1 MTPQGGAPKH
11 PYPLSAHQYY
21 TTKAGGLHVVDCI
34 NTIPNADYRIG
45 VDNYTMT
52 KILNTSNFAR
62 MKENFY
68 YVHVPLSQL
77 DRSIHQMLMQR
88 TESVSALEFENL
100 QAVVFPLGDVVREAI
115 QMSGVPLK
123 DDLQYLYHDMHGFNI
138 GAGAIRLLD
147 MLGYGSY
154 VDLCEAYM
162 AGTLPYTAVEQICE
176 TITVKPSVYRLLAY
190 QKVWHSFFRN
200 DVYDEIS
207 PRCFNCDDVT
217 YGSNVNYDIV
227 ASRGNVAQFI
237 RDCCRL
243 RYVQHKK
250 DFLTAC
256 MPGTQ
261 FGAVS
266 VVGLKSDITF
276 DFNGVTGSSSWR
288 YKSAIDVS
296 EKNAVFNGYGSGD
309 GRVYD
314 LSSSVGGSVTHDH
327 LLNGSASLPSGSSL
341 FDVLQLVESQALQ
354 KWKQKS
360 MLAGNKIKDQYRAHH
375 GVVPKDLFDYT
386 PDFIGSVDNVI
397 DVSTITAMSDTAN
410 EDGTSNLG
418 QIAGRGR
425 GNSDKRMFKFHSD
438 TYGILLVLRSIVPEN
453 TYSSFGL
460 DLENTEIF
468 YSDFFQTEFQNLGLR
483 PVPSYAI
490 DTFNQPQGYGG
501 SLTPPSG
508 AADGGDINEALDNL
522 PSTVVGYAPPY
533 FYKKQRLSKVHGL
546 FNPARLGI
554 TYRVHDSIVSGSP
567 YEWLQFGSQ
576 FGYDDMRSFVSVLT
590 DYASK
595 IDVEMYREAFSDDT
609 NAFTYN
615 GFTIDKFIREKSSL
629 YISPSMVDSLFAF
642 NADDSQLTDEFLHWT
657 YVMCDVHAPMTPLGL
672 PQF

>member
-100 QAVVFPLGDVVREAI
+100 QAVVFPLGLVVREAI
-115 QMSGVPLK
+115 HIAGVPLK
-123 DDLQYLYHDMHGFNI
+123 DDPQYLYHDMHGFNI
-138 GAGAIRLLD
+138 GSGAIRLLD

-162 AGTLPYTAVEQICE
+162 SGTLPYTAVEQICN

-217 YGSNVNYDIV
+217 FGSNVNYDIV
-227 ASRGNVAQFI
+227 ASRGSVEQFI

-266 VVGLKSDITF
+266 VVGLKSDLRFEIPES
-276 DFNGVTGSSSWR
+276 VTGSDVYRWHVATEGAYGFTSGYNVLSLGNNQGSMLQLDDNR
-288 YKSAIDVS
+288 GAI
-296 EKNAVFNGYGSGD
+296 K
-309 GRVYD
+309 
-314 LSSSVGGSVTHDH
+314 HDH
-327 LLNGSASLPSGSSL
+327 VINSSIASLPSGASL

-397 DVSTITAMSDTAN
+397 DVSTITAMSDTSA

-425 GNSDKRMFKFHSD
+425 GSSDKRMFKFHSD

-490 DTFNQPQGYGG
+490 DTFNQPQGYDGT
-501 SLTPPSG
+501 LTPPDG
-508 AADGGDINEALDNL
+508 AAYGGDVNEALDML

-546 FNPARLGI
+546 FNPARLHVWNY
-554 TYRVHDSIVSGSP
+554 TSDTELPVP
-567 YEWLQFGSQ
+567 WLQNESV
-576 FGYDDMRSFVSVLT
+576 FGYDDMRSFVSVLD

-595 IDVEMYREAFSDDT
+595 LNIRVTESGGQYSLLEYT
-609 NAFTYN
+609 V
-615 GFTIDKFIREKSSL
+615 DKFIREKSSL